1 MPWKQLKRAMATT
14 EEEHRDASQQTIQNT
29 SIDLNAHQHLVE
41 SGPAYS
47 SLTTELKPIQKASN
61 AIRDMKT
68 DDSSAG
74 LQNQV
79 NALQAELVRL
89 NEHHLKSKSL
99 HNEMY
104 TLVVDKFM
112 EERRNKRKLDQEDE
126 EEEEEEEDEQ

>member
-1 MPWKQLKRAMATT
+1 ML
-14 EEEHRDASQQTIQNT
+14 IQ
-29 SIDLNAHQHLVE
+29 
-41 SGPAYS
+41 
-47 SLTTELKPIQKASN
+47 
-61 AIRDMKT
+61 T

-126 EEEEEEEDEQ
+126 EEEEEEDEE